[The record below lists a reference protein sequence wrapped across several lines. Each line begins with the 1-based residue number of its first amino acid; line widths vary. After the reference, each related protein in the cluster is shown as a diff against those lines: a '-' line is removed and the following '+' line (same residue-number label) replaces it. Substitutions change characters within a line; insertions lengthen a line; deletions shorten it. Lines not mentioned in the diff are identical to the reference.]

1 MKGENMSTKDQNE
14 MMEEFKSKME
24 ETNKIYEDL
33 LRQRDKAKS
42 AALFQLLE
50 EELAAYVNLSAT
62 FAEYLQIHLAV
73 IKDDRERTSNYF
85 NESIKVVDQMEDKKM
100 ASVLFENVVSKYEA
114 MCALDDLGD
123 SALNLSIRNFMQAV
137 SRDFKDWE
145 NFIKMMLSN
154 LTALPVSM
162 MPVISEIKGLYD
174 NIKSVAE
181 LMNAFEENGTDYSD
195 VDEKLLK
202 IELHIKLMQM
212 VDGNFKGIVENLKN
226 PADGEKEQS

>member
-1 MKGENMSTKDQNE
+1 MSTKDQNE

-33 LRQRDKAKS
+33 LRQRDKVKS

-73 IKDDRERTSNYF
+73 IKNDRERTSNYF

-100 ASVLFENVVSKYEA
+100 ASVFFENVVSTYEA
-114 MCALDDLGD
+114 MCALDDWGD

-145 NFIKMMLSN
+145 KFIKMMLSN

-212 VDGNFKGIVENLKN
+212 VDGNFKGIVENLRN